1 MAPYSF
7 VAEVTFKILV
17 FGDNILLDTIGFD
30 NWHSLPCTVVRMP
43 TLIGVYI
50 IFDMFMLTRTL
61 IFFPVMFSSF

>member
-1 MAPYSF
+1 MATYSF

-30 NWHSLPCTVVRMP
+30 NWHLLPCTVVHMP